1 MTHNIIAP
9 LAALVISLSAVSGS
23 AVSEPE
29 RAEDKTEVV
38 YVKTDDGIN
47 FEYTDFTDE
56 VDGWKNYVYSVTETD
71 SDEEYEDILKMFL
84 SEKQYAEY
92 KNIVDRLAEIE
103 HKVSQK
109 ITKDMS
115 PEEIDAV
122 YAPYRTEMDRL
133 NERIFA
139 IFEEAGF
146 SLEITDECY
155 TDDNT
160 FCAAFEISDGKD

>member
-1 MTHNIIAP
+1 MHSEKTPGRIVAFILLIIICLSIPTEYAVCDDYDIY
-9 LAALVISLSAVSGS
+9 AASY
-23 AVSEPE
+23 
-29 RAEDKTEVV
+29 KT
-38 YVKTDDGIN
+38 YDT
-47 FEYTDFTDE
+47 T
-56 VDGWKNYVYSVTETD
+56 
-71 SDEEYEDILKMFL
+71 YEDILKMFL